1 METESKCYRARI
13 SYFKPLTMK
22 RILKII
28 SYFLSIGLLLF
39 YQCKEN
45 EKTEPVST
53 ILKDENVVVL
63 TDAQLQNAPIET
75 TTLSL
80 QKISSVLKLNGMIDV
95 PPQNLVSV
103 SIPLGGYL
111 KSSNLLPG
119 KPISKGQVIAVIENP
134 QFIQLQQD
142 YLMAKSKVHFAQL
155 DYNRQK
161 TLNQSQATSD
171 KVMQQ
176 AQSEMNSQK
185 ILMNSLAQQLRLIN
199 INPESLSSG
208 NITKSVPVYSS
219 INGFVSKV
227 NVNIGK
233 YVNPSDVLFELINPD
248 DIHLNLKVYEKDLK
262 TLNKGQR
269 FAAYTNTSPDKKYY
283 GEILLVS
290 KDVNPGGWAEVHCHF
305 EKYDQSLVPGMY
317 MNAEIETSTAFS
329 NAIPEE
335 SIVNFEGKDF
345 VFVEDKKQTYRLTPV
360 KLGETENG
368 FIQILNFND
377 FNNKKIVIKNAYILL
392 MKLKNTAGE

>member
-1 METESKCYRARI
+1 
-13 SYFKPLTMK
+13 MK
-22 RILKII
+22 RKFKII
-28 SYFLSIGLLLF
+28 SYSLPIIGLLMF
-39 YQCKEN
+39 YECKDHG
-45 EKTEPVST
+45 KTEPVPAAVSS
-53 ILKDENVVVL
+53 KDENVVTL
-63 TDAQLQNAPIET
+63 TEAQLKNAPIAT

-80 QKISSVLKLNGMIDV
+80 QKISSLLKLNGMIDV

-111 KSSNLLPG
+111 KSSSLLPG
-119 KPISKGQVIAVIENP
+119 KPVSKGQVIAVIENP

-142 YLMAKSKVHFAQL
+142 YLMARSKMHFAEL

-199 INPESLSSG
+199 INPASLNSG
-208 NITKSVPVYSS
+208 NIKKNVPVYSS

-248 DIHLNLKVYEKDLK
+248 DIHLNLKVYEKDLGNLK
-262 TLNKGQR
+262 MGQR
-269 FAAYTNTSPDKKYY
+269 FTAYTNAAPDKKYY
-283 GEILLVS
+283 GEIILIS
-290 KDVNPGGWAEVHCHF
+290 KDVNPGGMAEVHCHF

-317 MNAEIETSTAFS
+317 MNAEIETSTSFS
-329 NAIPEE
+329 NAVPEE

-345 VFVEDKKQTYRLTPV
+345 VFVEEKARTYRLTPV
-360 KLGETENG
+360 TLGETENG
-368 FIQILNFND
+368 FIQILNTGD
-377 FNNKKIVIKNAYILL
+377 FKNKKIVTKNAYTLL
-392 MKLKNTAGE
+392 MKLKNTADE

>member
-1 METESKCYRARI
+1 
-13 SYFKPLTMK
+13 MK
-22 RILKII
+22 HTFKII
-28 SYFLSIGLLLF
+28 SYSLSIIGLLMF
-39 YQCKEN
+39 YECKDN
-45 EKTEPVST
+45 SKAEPESAA
-53 ILKDENVVVL
+53 IHSKNENVVTL
-63 TDAQLQNAPIET
+63 TDAQLKNAPVVT
-75 TTLSL
+75 TVLSM

-111 KSSNLLPG
+111 KSSSLLPG
-119 KPISKGQVIAVIENP
+119 KPVSKGQVIAVIENP

-142 YLMAKSKVHFAQL
+142 YLMAKSKNHFAQL

-199 INPESLSSG
+199 INPESLNSG
-208 NITKSVPVYSS
+208 SIQKSVPVYSS

-233 YVNPSDVLFELINPD
+233 YVNPSDVLFELINPE
-248 DIHLNLKVYEKDLK
+248 DIHLNLKVYEKDLANLK
-262 TLNKGQR
+262 KGQR
-269 FAAYTNTSPDKKYY
+269 FAAYTNTEPDKKYY
-283 GEILLVS
+283 GEILLIS
-290 KDVNPGGWAEVHCHF
+290 KDVSPGGWAEVHCHF

-317 MNAEIETSTAFS
+317 MNAEIETSTSFS
-329 NAIPEE
+329 NAVPEE

-345 VFVEDKKQTYRLTPV
+345 VFVEEKKQTYRLTPV
-360 KLGETENG
+360 TSGETENG
-368 FIQILNFND
+368 FVQIMNTDD
-377 FNNKKIVIKNAYILL
+377 FKNKKIVIKNAYTLL
-392 MKLKNTAGE
+392 MKLKNTADE

>member
-1 METESKCYRARI
+1 
-13 SYFKPLTMK
+13 MK
-22 RILKII
+22 RTFKII
-28 SYFLSIGLLLF
+28 SYSLSIIGLLMF
-39 YQCKEN
+39 YECRDHGKA
-45 EKTEPVST
+45 KPAPAAVSS
-53 ILKDENVVVL
+53 KDENVVTL
-63 TDAQLQNAPIET
+63 TDAQLKNAPVVT
-75 TTLSL
+75 TVLSL

-111 KSSNLLPG
+111 KSSSLLPG
-119 KPISKGQVIAVIENP
+119 KPVSKGQVIAVIENP

-142 YLMAKSKVHFAQL
+142 YLMAKSKNHFAQL

-199 INPESLSSG
+199 INPESLNSG
-208 NITKSVPVYSS
+208 SIQKSVPVYSS

-248 DIHLNLKVYEKDLK
+248 DIHLNLKVYEKDLANLK
-262 TLNKGQR
+262 KGQR
-269 FAAYTNTSPDKKYY
+269 FAAYTNAEPDKKYY
-283 GEILLVS
+283 GEILLIS

-317 MNAEIETSTAFS
+317 MNAEIETSTSFS
-329 NAIPEE
+329 NAVPEQ

-345 VFVEDKKQTYRLTPV
+345 VFVEEKKQTYRLTPV
-360 KLGETENG
+360 TLGETENG
-368 FIQILNFND
+368 FVQIMNTDD
-377 FNNKKIVIKNAYILL
+377 FKNKKIVIKNAYTLL
-392 MKLKNTAGE
+392 MKLKNTADE

>member
-1 METESKCYRARI
+1 
-13 SYFKPLTMK
+13 MK
-22 RILKII
+22 RTFKII
-28 SYFLSIGLLLF
+28 SYSLSIIGLLMF
-39 YQCKEN
+39 YECKDHV
-45 EKTEPVST
+45 KQEPPAASP
-53 ILKDENVVVL
+53 KDENVVTL
-63 TDAQLQNAPIET
+63 TDAQLKNAPVVT
-75 TTLSL
+75 TVLSI

-111 KSSNLLPG
+111 KSSSLLPG
-119 KPISKGQVIAVIENP
+119 KPVSKGLVIAVIENP

-142 YLMAKSKVHFAQL
+142 YLMAKSKNHFAQL

-199 INPESLSSG
+199 INPGSLNSG
-208 NITKSVPVYSS
+208 NIQKSVPVYSS

-248 DIHLNLKVYEKDLK
+248 DIHLNLKVYEKDLANLK
-262 TLNKGQR
+262 KGQR
-269 FAAYTNTSPDKKYY
+269 FAAYTNAEPDKKYY
-283 GEILLVS
+283 GEILLIS

-317 MNAEIETSTAFS
+317 MNAEIETSTSFS
-329 NAIPEE
+329 NAVPEE

-345 VFVEDKKQTYRLTPV
+345 VFVEEKKQVYRLTPV
-360 KLGETENG
+360 IVGETENG
-368 FIQILNFND
+368 FVQIMNAND
-377 FNNKKIVIKNAYILL
+377 FKNKKVVIRNAYTLL
-392 MKLKNTAGE
+392 MKLKNTADE

>member
-1 METESKCYRARI
+1 
-13 SYFKPLTMK
+13 MK
-22 RILKII
+22 LKNKII
-28 SYFLSIGLLLF
+28 SYCLFMGLLIF
-39 YQCKEN
+39 HQCKDH
-45 EKTEPVST
+45 EKTDPVSVPP
-53 ILKDENVVVL
+53 KDENVVTL
-63 TDAQLQNAPIET
+63 TDAQLRNAPIET

-111 KSSNLLPG
+111 KSSSLLPG
-119 KPISKGQVIAVIENP
+119 KPVSKGQVIAVIENP

-142 YLMAKSKVHFAQL
+142 YLMAKSKMHFAQL

-161 TLNQSQATSD
+161 LLNQSQATSD

-199 INPESLSSG
+199 IRPESLNSG
-208 NITKSVPVYSS
+208 SIKKSVPVYST

-248 DIHLNLKVYEKDLK
+248 DIHLNLKVYEKDLEN
-262 TLNKGQR
+262 LNKGQR
-269 FAAYTNTSPDKKYY
+269 FAAYTNAEPDKKYY
-283 GEILLVS
+283 GEILLIS
-290 KDVNPGGWAEVHCHF
+290 KDINPGGWAEVHCHF

-317 MNAEIETSTAFS
+317 MNAEIETSTSFS
-329 NAIPEE
+329 NAVPEE
-335 SIVNFEGKDF
+335 SIVNFEGKNF
-345 VFVEDKKQTYRLTPV
+345 VFVEDKKQTYRLAHVT
-360 KLGETENG
+360 LGETENG
-368 FIQILNFND
+368 FVQIVNFND
-377 FNNKKIVIKNAYILL
+377 FKQKKIVIRNAYTLL
-392 MKLKNTAGE
+392 MKLKNTEGE

>member
-1 METESKCYRARI
+1 M
-13 SYFKPLTMK
+13 
-22 RILKII
+22 
-28 SYFLSIGLLLF
+28 F
-39 YQCKEN
+39 YECKDHVKQEA
-45 EKTEPVST
+45 PAASP
-53 ILKDENVVVL
+53 KDENVVTL
-63 TDAQLQNAPIET
+63 TDAQLKNAPVVT
-75 TTLSL
+75 TVLSL

-111 KSSNLLPG
+111 KSSSLLPG
-119 KPISKGQVIAVIENP
+119 KPVSKGQVIAVIENP

-142 YLMAKSKVHFAQL
+142 YLMAKSKNHFAQL

-199 INPESLSSG
+199 INPGSLNSG
-208 NITKSVPVYSS
+208 SIQKSVPVYSS

-248 DIHLNLKVYEKDLK
+248 DIHLNLKVYEKDLANLK
-262 TLNKGQR
+262 KGQR
-269 FAAYTNTSPDKKYY
+269 FAAYTNAEPDKKYY
-283 GEILLVS
+283 GEILLIS

-317 MNAEIETSTAFS
+317 MNAEIETSTSFS
-329 NAIPEE
+329 NAVPEE

-345 VFVEDKKQTYRLTPV
+345 VFVEEKKQTYRLTPV
-360 KLGETENG
+360 IVGETENR
-368 FIQILNFND
+368 FVQIINADD
-377 FNNKKIVIKNAYILL
+377 FKNKKIVIRNAYTLL
-392 MKLKNTAGE
+392 MKLKNTADE

>member
-1 METESKCYRARI
+1 
-13 SYFKPLTMK
+13 MK
-22 RILKII
+22 HKLKII
-28 SYFLSIGLLLF
+28 SYSLSIGLLLF
-39 YQCKEN
+39 YQCKDH
-45 EKTEPVST
+45 EKQETPAANP
-53 ILKDENVVVL
+53 KDENVVTL
-63 TDAQLQNAPIET
+63 TDAQLKNAPVVT
-75 TTLSL
+75 TVLSL
-80 QKISSVLKLNGMIDV
+80 KEISSVLKLNGMIDV

-111 KSSNLLPG
+111 KSSSLLPG
-119 KPISKGQVIAVIENP
+119 KPVLKGQVIAVIENP

-142 YLMAKSKVHFAQL
+142 YLMAKSKMHFAQL

-199 INPESLSSG
+199 INPESLNSG
-208 NITKSVPVYSS
+208 SIQKSVPVYSS

-248 DIHLNLKVYEKDLK
+248 DIHLNLKVYEKDLANLK
-262 TLNKGQR
+262 KGQR
-269 FAAYTNTSPDKKYY
+269 FAAYTNTEPDKKYY
-283 GEILLVS
+283 GEILLIS
-290 KDVNPGGWAEVHCHF
+290 KDVSSGGWAEVHCHF
-305 EKYDQSLVPGMY
+305 EKYDQNLVPGMY
-317 MNAEIETSTAFS
+317 MNAEIETSTSFS
-329 NAIPEE
+329 NAVPEE

-345 VFVEDKKQTYRLTPV
+345 VFVEEKKQSYRLTPV
-360 KLGETENG
+360 TLGETENG
-368 FIQILNFND
+368 FVQIMNADD
-377 FNNKKIVIKNAYILL
+377 FKNKKMVIKNAYTLL
-392 MKLKNTAGE
+392 MKLKNTADE

>member
-1 METESKCYRARI
+1 
-13 SYFKPLTMK
+13 MK
-22 RILKII
+22 LKLKII
-28 SYFLSIGLLLF
+28 SYSLSIGLLLF

-45 EKTEPVST
+45 EKTEPVSAAP
-53 ILKDENVVVL
+53 KNENVVVL
-63 TDAQLQNAPIET
+63 TDAQLRNAPIET

-119 KPISKGQVIAVIENP
+119 KPVSKGQVIAVIENP

-161 TLNQSQATSD
+161 TLNKSQATSD

-185 ILMNSLAQQLRLIN
+185 ILMSSLAQQLRLIN

-208 NITKSVPVYSS
+208 NITKSVPVYST

-262 TLNKGQR
+262 NLNKGQQ
-269 FAAYTNTSPDKKYY
+269 FAAYTNTDPDKKYY

-290 KDVNPGGWAEVHCHF
+290 KDVTPGGWAEVHCHF

-317 MNAEIETSTAFS
+317 MNAEIETSTSFS
-329 NAIPEE
+329 NAVPEE

-345 VFVEDKKQTYRLTPV
+345 VFVEDKKQTYKLTPV
-360 KLGETENG
+360 KLGEMENG
-368 FIQILNFND
+368 FIQILNVND
-377 FNNKKIVIKNAYILL
+377 FNNKKIVIKNAYTLL
-392 MKLKNTAGE
+392 MKLKNTEGE